1 MQQRGRR
8 REDGLGVLLTDFFL
22 DLLKTMLGFIF
33 GTLVSAI
40 ITGLLINRFVVK
52 KIMQNKDIKDIINL
66 IRETK
71 DEMMKHNQ
79 NGKETHLS
87 AEALDNEKRQDE
99 HMARMRGENAMPE
112 ASDYR

>member
-1 MQQRGRR
+1 MRRVGRR
-8 REDGLGVLLTDFFL
+8 RGDGLDVLLTDFFV
-22 DLLKTMLGFIF
+22 DLLKTALGFIF

-52 KIMQNKDIKDIINL
+52 KIMQNQDIKDIIRL

-79 NGKETHLS
+79 NGKAKTL
-87 AEALDNEKRQDE
+87 
-99 HMARMRGENAMPE
+99 PE
-112 ASDYR
+112 AADYEAKTG

>member
-8 REDGLGVLLTDFFL
+8 RGDGPGVLLTDFL
-22 DLLKTMLGFIF
+22 VDLLKTMLGFIF

-40 ITGLLINRFVVK
+40 ITGLLINRFVIK
-52 KIMQNKDIKDIINL
+52 KIMQNQDIKDIIRL

-79 NGKETHLS
+79 NGRTNH
-87 AEALDNEKRQDE
+87 QD
-99 HMARMRGENAMPE
+99 
-112 ASDYR
+112 

>member
-1 MQQRGRR
+1 MRHHGRR
-8 REDGLGVLLTDFFL
+8 RGDGLGVLLTDFFV

-40 ITGLLINRFVVK
+40 ITGLLINRFVIK
-52 KIMQNKDIKDIINL
+52 KIMQNQDIKDIIRL

-79 NGKETHLS
+79 NGKKTL
-87 AEALDNEKRQDE
+87 
-99 HMARMRGENAMPE
+99 PE
-112 ASDYR
+112 AADYETKTG

>member
-1 MQQRGRR
+1 M
-8 REDGLGVLLTDFFL
+8 LLSDFLL

-52 KIMQNKDIKDIINL
+52 KIMQNQDIKDIIRL

-79 NGKETHLS
+79 NGKVKAVSSLS
-87 AEALDNEKRQDE
+87 SLES
-99 HMARMRGENAMPE
+99 P
-112 ASDYR
+112 

>member
-1 MQQRGRR
+1 MQQCGRR

-52 KIMQNKDIKDIINL
+52 KIMQNQDIKDIIRL

-79 NGKETHLS
+79 NGKNKTL
-87 AEALDNEKRQDE
+87 
-99 HMARMRGENAMPE
+99 PE
-112 ASDYR
+112 AADYEAKTG